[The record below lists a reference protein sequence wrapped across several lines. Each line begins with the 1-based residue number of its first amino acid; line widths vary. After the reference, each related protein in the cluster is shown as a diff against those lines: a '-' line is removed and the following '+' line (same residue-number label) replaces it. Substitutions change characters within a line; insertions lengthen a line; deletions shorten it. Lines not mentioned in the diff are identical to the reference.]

1 MAAGLKDLKV
11 WQESVALA
19 VDVIRALRPHVR
31 RETKAMSDLAILT
44 AASAASR
51 IAEGYTEYAP
61 LEQKELYR
69 AARRELARLETQL
82 AIARQAELLLAAP
95 HAALTQRIHSVS
107 RLLGGYLVYLE
118 RQLTSGDQELRSNGA
133 AVQTHASADARPSPA
148 P

>member
-1 MAAGLKDLKV
+1 MAGGLKDLKV

-31 RETKAMSDLAILT
+31 RETKSVSDLVMAT
-44 AASAASR
+44 AASAAAR
-51 IAEGYTEYAP
+51 IAEGYTEFEAT
-61 LEQKELYR
+61 EQRQLYR

-82 AIARQAELLLAAP
+82 AIARQAELLEATP

-118 RQLTSGDQELRSNGA
+118 RQLTSGDQEVKPSTT
-133 AVQTHASADARPSPA
+133 VAR
-148 P
+148 

>member
-1 MAAGLKDLKV
+1 MAGGLKDLKV

-31 RETKAMSDLAILT
+31 RETKAVSDLVMLT

-51 IAEGYTEYAP
+51 IAEGYTEYAAP
-61 LEQKELYR
+61 EQKELYR

-82 AIARQAELLLAAP
+82 AIARQAELIEAAP

-118 RQLTSGDQELRSNGA
+118 RQLTSADQEVKPSGA
-133 AVQTHASADARPSPA
+133 VTQ
-148 P
+148 